1 MSRSFTIVS
10 VTSGNKKI
18 KYEDGRFIS
27 EKPHQAAKKMFTKI
41 HNTHK
46 KVKSMVIT
54 LRETTRDS
62 KKKEYK
68 YKITKTP
75 EKVEVERDG
84 VVIVYNFVTKTK
96 SMN

>member
-10 VTSGNKKI
+10 VMSGNKKI
-18 KYEDGRFIS
+18 NYEDGRFIS
-27 EKPHQAAKKMFTKI
+27 ETPHQAAKKMFTKV

-46 KVKSMVIT
+46 KVKTMIIT
-54 LRETTRDS
+54 LRETTQDS

-75 EKVEVERDG
+75 KRIEVERDG
-84 VVIVYNFVTKTK
+84 VVIVYNFITKTK